1 MTPRAT
7 ATPIPAFAP
16 SLSPEDDPC
25 VCVGVVVEVLEVE
38 EVELVDVAAAELGL
52 GTMKPLTCTATIVY
66 GDANVELVVV
76 QVNAVLGWG

>member
-1 MTPRAT
+1 
-7 ATPIPAFAP
+7 
-16 SLSPEDDPC
+16 
-25 VCVGVVVEVLEVE
+25 VVEVLEVE